1 MTELLRKPGRTFRY
15 PLLTFMT
22 LPDRGYLREKIRLRF
37 VEMLKNGFEDEV
49 RGLMATGKLR
59 PEMPSMRSVG
69 YRQMWQYLSGELTR
83 EEMIFRAVTATC
95 QLAKHQT
102 TWCRGWKK
110 EKNEIDPREQGISE
124 RIASAWRNAPE

>member
-1 MTELLRKPGRTFRY
+1 
-15 PLLTFMT
+15 
-22 LPDRGYLREKIRLRF
+22 
-37 VEMLKNGFEDEV
+37 MLKNGFEDEV

-69 YRQMWQYLSGELTR
+69 YRQMWQYLSGELSR

-110 EKNEIDPREQGISE
+110 EKTEIDPRKSGVADM
-124 RIASAWRNAPE
+124 IAASWRAAPE